1 MTIAE
6 IKKCWKDNSCLVCFL
21 FFFKKKSNLHKLF
34 YKLALE
40 HQDIFPGVQLLQ
52 ILF

>member
-1 MTIAE
+1 MLE
-6 IKKCWKDNSCLVCFL
+6 RQFL
-21 FFFKKKSNLHKLF
+21 SGLFSFLFKKKSNLHTGKLF

>member
-1 MTIAE
+1 MLE
-6 IKKCWKDNSCLVCFL
+6 RQFLSGLFSFL
-21 FFFKKKSNLHKLF
+21 FKKKKSNLHKLF

>member
-1 MTIAE
+1 MLE
-6 IKKCWKDNSCLVCFL
+6 RQFL
-21 FFFKKKSNLHKLF
+21 SGLFSFLFKKKSNLHKLF